1 MKYLSKRLLIAVV
14 LMAAALSASSTDAQR
29 TDDPAGQDGRVF
41 FSLSQ
46 EARPDGFE
54 ATLKN
59 GAVAGMTVVNT
70 DGSRADLKR
79 QSKPSGATSCK
90 KGETLSCWE
99 DEAQMMSVCVCGT
112 ALSGIPLA
120 KPIVGSSTPA
130 AGSTGGIPLSRPIVG
145 MTATARRRY
154 DIVGA
159 FPKKLE

>member
-1 MKYLSKRLLIAVV
+1 LT
-14 LMAAALSASSTDAQR
+14 AAALSASPTDAQR
-29 TDDPAGQDGRVF
+29 ADDPAGQDGRVF
-41 FSLSQ
+41 FGLSQ

-54 ATLKN
+54 ATVKN
-59 GAVAGMTVVNT
+59 GAVVGMTVVKT
-70 DGSRADLKR
+70 DGSRTDLKR
-79 QSKPSGATSCK
+79 QGTPAGASSCK

-112 ALSGIPLA
+112 ALRGIPLA
-120 KPIVGSSTPA
+120 KPVVGSSTPA

-145 MTATARRRY
+145 MTATAKARY